1 MKPGTVD
8 KADLHEE
15 ELGASD
21 IRPSGED
28 KNQSNEPNN
37 FDFENFR
44 PQLFGG
50 FKPIYT
56 FPEENGEEHSKYLQT
71 TERQE
76 KMIS

>member
-8 KADLHEE
+8 KADLHGE
-15 ELGASD
+15 ELEASEINTSTD
-21 IRPSGED
+21 
-28 KNQSNEPNN
+28 NQSSEPSH

-56 FPEENGEEHSKYLQT
+56 FPEDSGEEHSKYLQT